1 MRIHKGT
8 SSTNNMVSEEAGEAV
23 FQALGNLLVAH
34 VKTVVRPA
42 VHLLLLPIRQ
52 LVKDS
57 MPELVDD

>member
-1 MRIHKGT
+1 
-8 SSTNNMVSEEAGEAV
+8 MVSEEAGEAV

-57 MPELVDD
+57 MPELVDG